1 MLRFQ
6 SVPSV
11 SGRRKRSSFA
21 AIALVLA
28 LSAALGAISA
38 RSARADDD
46 QKKWKCNRDNDACI
60 SGDKT
65 GCTADCG
72 PQGCDCKASD
82 PE

>member
-1 MLRFQ
+1 MPRFQ
-6 SVPSV
+6 AKASV
-11 SGRRKRSSFA
+11 STRPQRKSFA
-21 AIALVLA
+21 SVALILA
-28 LSAALGAISA
+28 LSAALGAATAS
-38 RSARADDD
+38 SARADDD

-72 PQGCDCKASD
+72 PSGCDCKASD